1 MEKRKINIGKFI
13 LKNKQ
18 DKVADRG
25 LFNGYIAT
33 YYAKVL
39 NLIIYEKKDA
49 YEETKN
55 RNLSEI
61 ELDFVKDYQKKIAL
75 KEIFTKFS
83 NGIDLTEVEM
93 EQMVDFM
100 LNYSLESLLRTNIDS
115 TKLKEADAL
124 IALAYTDLT
133 LAWNLVKS
141 FEGKDKISLI
151 DYYKLYC
158 IKRYILS
165 PYKSKLKKGNVVKTK

>member
-25 LFNGYIAT
+25 LFNGYIAL

-39 NLIIYEKKDA
+39 DLIINEKKVA

-75 KEIFTKFS
+75 REIFIKFS
-83 NGIDLTEVEM
+83 NGINLTEVEM

-100 LNYSLESLLRTNIDS
+100 LNYSLESLMRINIDS
-115 TKLKEADAL
+115 TKLKEADAE
-124 IALAYTDLT
+124 IALAYTDVT
-133 LAWNLVKS
+133 EAWNLVKS
-141 FEGKDKISLI
+141 SQSKDKMSLI

-158 IKRYILS
+158 IKRYVLS
-165 PYKSKLKKGNVVKTK
+165 PYKSKLKKGNVVKIK